1 MIALLMMLMQV
12 GPDPHVYNQAA
23 LPIITQKRRD
33 TPVDP
38 VAAPLAPLADP
49 LSECMERAHADP
61 AAGLSYARDWLGRAK
76 TPEARAHADQCLG
89 LIDNDLA
96 DYAGAQAAFADA
108 VSAIPAGDTATTV
121 SAMAMAGN
129 AAMANGDPAL
139 GLTWFDRAL
148 AVKAY
153 DNAPSRGGIEADRS
167 RALVA
172 LDRMPEAGVAL
183 AEARRLAPG
192 DAGVFLLSATWAR
205 RNHDLPGAQGYIETA
220 ATIDARDP
228 AIGLEAGVIAML
240 SGHEA
245 AARKSWKS
253 VVSTAPDSSEAETAR
268 GYLGQLGPE
277 TPGSQSSGPLDPAE
291 AHPTSEPTHH

>member
-1 MIALLMMLMQV
+1 MIALLMMLMQI
-12 GPDPHVYNQAA
+12 GPDPHVYKQTP
-23 LPIITQKRRD
+23 LPLITQQRRD
-33 TPVDP
+33 APVPTTPM
-38 VAAPLAPLADP
+38 PLADP
-49 LSECMERAHADP
+49 LSECMTRAHADP
-61 AAGLSYARDWLGRAK
+61 AAGLAYAHDWLTGAKSADARVRAN
-76 TPEARAHADQCLG
+76 QCIG

-96 DYAGAQAAFADA
+96 DYAGAQTAFADA
-108 VSAIPAGDTATTV
+108 VAAVPADATTAV
-121 SAMAMAGN
+121 PIMAMAGN

-148 AVKAY
+148 AVKGY
-153 DNAPSRGGIEADRS
+153 DAGPARGAIEADRS

-172 LDRMPEAGVAL
+172 QDRMADAGAAL

-192 DAGVFLLSATWAR
+192 DAGVFLLSATLAR
-205 RNHDLPGAQGYIETA
+205 RTKDLKAAQGYIETA
-220 ATIDARDP
+220 ASIDARDP

-253 VVSTAPDSSEAETAR
+253 VVSAAPDSSEAETAR

-277 TPGSQSSGPLDPAE
+277 TPASLEPASPR
-291 AHPTSEPTHH
+291 PTSGTTP